1 MWGGRERGREE
12 REGEREGAIRGAA
25 GAPGG
30 WAEGRGAGWWRR
42 GRRVT
47 SHPSTSK
54 SHPSHIRVKSESRPS
69 QVRVYP
75 SLVRGA
81 SARRRRSLPRGN
93 DHPSQTHGPRVAG
106 NDHPSHFR
114 TSKSEPPG
122 GCDSDDRAP
131 IRVTSAPPGRLGLHC
146 RVTTGS
152 RPGRVWVA
160 SGDRSAL
167 WPGLV
172 RFRDSDKN
180 RTRLGRDSD
189 LTRTLLGRYFY
200 TTGR

>member
-1 MWGGRERGREE
+1 MPAGGCDRGC
-12 REGEREGAIRGAA
+12 
-25 GAPGG
+25 
-30 WAEGRGAGWWRR
+30 RR
-42 GRRVT
+42 RRSRRVT
-47 SHPSTSK
+47 SHPSPSE
-54 SHPSHIRVKSESRPS
+54 SHPSHIRVTSESHPS
-69 QVRVYP
+69 QVRVCP

>member
-1 MWGGRERGREE
+1 MPAGGCDRGC
-12 REGEREGAIRGAA
+12 
-25 GAPGG
+25 
-30 WAEGRGAGWWRR
+30 RR
-42 GRRVT
+42 RRSRRVT
-47 SHPSTSK
+47 SHPSPSE
-54 SHPSHIRVKSESRPS
+54 SHPSHIRVTSESHPS
-69 QVRVYP
+69 QVRVCP

-81 SARRRRSLPRGN
+81 SARRRRSLPRG
-93 DHPSQTHGPRVAG
+93 T
-106 NDHPSHFR
+106 R
-114 TSKSEPPG
+114 TSGRRQRSSESLPDGKSEPPG
-122 GCDSDDRAP
+122 GDSDDRAP
-131 IRVTSAPPGRLGLHC
+131 IRVTSAQPGRLGLHC

-189 LTRTLLGRYFY
+189 LTRTLLGRYLY